1 MINKILIGHTIHKD
15 LQVMG
20 LDKWTGISNKID
32 VAEFSMYKEKN
43 GKKVASLKR
52 LSESLL
58 NKNIQKGW
66 HSSVED
72 AVATMELFKINKKK
86 IMKENKLI

>member
-1 MINKILIGHTIHKD
+1 
-15 LQVMG
+15 MG
-20 LDKWTGISNKID
+20 LEKWTGISNKID
-32 VAEFSMYKEKN
+32 VAEFTLYKEKN
-43 GKKVASLKR
+43 GKKLTSLKR